1 MSKLTKQLDEQFITV
16 RANIASELGA
26 HVRKELDINV
36 VPTFMVLNSDGQEI
50 WRSSVMVPTLGNILS
65 LEYR

>member
-1 MSKLTKQLDEQFITV
+1 MIKLTKELDEEFITV

-26 HVRKELDINV
+26 HVRKELGINV

-50 WRSSVMVPTLGNILS
+50 WRSSVMVPTSDNILS